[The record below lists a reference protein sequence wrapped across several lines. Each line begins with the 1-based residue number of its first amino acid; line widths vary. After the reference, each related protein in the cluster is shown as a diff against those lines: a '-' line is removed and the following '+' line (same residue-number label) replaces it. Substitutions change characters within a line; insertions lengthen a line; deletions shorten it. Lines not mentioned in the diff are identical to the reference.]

1 MILHKNTYQI
11 PFGYTFENKSKN
23 TFVVKKSK
31 THRQMMRLGGGA
43 RKNSGALQNLNM
55 SRGGSH
61 GNPVS
66 GNHQAHIKL
75 NKSSVEVKENTNQQS
90 DGMHLLQGRVGQGAN
105 HINLS
110 AERQQK

>member
-1 MILHKNTYQI
+1 MSNDEI
-11 PFGYTFENKSKN
+11 
-23 TFVVKKSK
+23 
-31 THRQMMRLGGGA
+31 GGRCP

-55 SRGGSH
+55 SRGGNH